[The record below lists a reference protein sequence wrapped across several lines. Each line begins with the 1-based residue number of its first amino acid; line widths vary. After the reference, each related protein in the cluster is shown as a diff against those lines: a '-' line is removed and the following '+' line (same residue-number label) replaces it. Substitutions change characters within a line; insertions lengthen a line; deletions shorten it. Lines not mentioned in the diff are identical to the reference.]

1 MVAAMPRKR
10 LELHAL
16 AARPIGDGPPE
27 WIVLVPAGDE
37 VRTRD
42 GRAWRSPGA
51 DALIAAHARQDLMLP
66 VDLNH
71 SEIYVAPFGGDSPAY
86 GWVTELEKRDDAVWG
101 KVEWTEAGLTEVR
114 TLRYRYYSPCFAVA
128 LSTDGTQTIEVL
140 TSVALCNRPAL
151 RVAALARQEE
161 FMADPIREKLGLADG
176 ASEQEVLDAI
186 DRRTAAAAQP
196 PAGQPPGQPAAAAPD
211 MVPRADYDVVAAR
224 ANTAE
229 TALAQRAADD
239 LRTEAEGLVD
249 AAIRDGKVAPS
260 SRGYHL
266 ETCRTREDVD
276 RFKAFAAAA
285 PVVLAAN
292 SAAAPAGAPPNTGE
306 QWEPEQQRLIRA
318 AGLDPKDVPV
328 ERA

>member
-1 MVAAMPRKR
+1 
-10 LELHAL
+10 
-16 AARPIGDGPPE
+16 
-27 WIVLVPAGDE
+27 
-37 VRTRD
+37 
-42 GRAWRSPGA
+42 
-51 DALIAAHARQDLMLP
+51 
-66 VDLNH
+66 
-71 SEIYVAPFGGDSPAY
+71 
-86 GWVTELEKRDDAVWG
+86 
-101 KVEWTEAGLTEVR
+101 
-114 TLRYRYYSPCFAVA
+114 
-128 LSTDGTQTIEVL
+128 
-140 TSVALCNRPAL
+140 
-151 RVAALARQEE
+151 
-161 FMADPIREKLGLADG
+161 
-176 ASEQEVLDAI
+176 
-186 DRRTAAAAQP
+186 
-196 PAGQPPGQPAAAAPD
+196 